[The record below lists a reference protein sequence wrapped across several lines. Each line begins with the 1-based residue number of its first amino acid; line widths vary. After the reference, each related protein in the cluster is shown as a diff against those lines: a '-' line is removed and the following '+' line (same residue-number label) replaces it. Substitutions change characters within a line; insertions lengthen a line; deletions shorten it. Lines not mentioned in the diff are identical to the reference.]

1 MNTSNISPKQ
11 TPQGSSDCNK
21 ANTFAYRVGS
31 GIYLNIT
38 NRCNNNCEFCI
49 RRNGEGAYGSES
61 LWLEH
66 EPGIDEILDAVEKVY
81 FPECTEFVYC
91 GYGEPTYRLCD
102 LLISAALLK
111 KKYAL
116 PVRLNTNG
124 LANLLYKTDTTPV
137 LRKYIDTV
145 SISLNAANAEEYNNV
160 CHPKYGLDAF
170 PAIIEYAR
178 GCVRAGIPNVLF
190 SVVEGT
196 IPESDIAKCR
206 EIAENVGAKLRI
218 RKYIG

>member
-1 MNTSNISPKQ
+1 M
-11 TPQGSSDCNK
+11 
-21 ANTFAYRVGS
+21 
-31 GIYLNIT
+31 
-38 NRCNNNCEFCI
+38 
-49 RRNGEGAYGSES
+49 
-61 LWLEH
+61 
-66 EPGIDEILDAVEKVY
+66 
-81 FPECTEFVYC
+81 
-91 GYGEPTYRLCD
+91 
-102 LLISAALLK
+102 
-111 KKYAL
+111 
-116 PVRLNTNG
+116 RLNTNG
-124 LANLLYKTDTTPV
+124 LANLLYKTGTTPV

-145 SISLNAANAEEYNNV
+145 SISLNAANAEEYNDV

>member
-1 MNTSNISPKQ
+1 MNTSNISPKKTQ
-11 TPQGSSDCNK
+11 NDCFACNK
-21 ANTFAYRVGS
+21 ANTFAYRVGN

-66 EPGIDEILDAVEKVY
+66 EPSIDEILDAVGKIY

-111 KKYAL
+111 QKYAL
-116 PVRLNTNG
+116 PIRLNTNG
-124 LANLLYKTDTTPV
+124 LADLLYKTDTTLV

-145 SISLNAANAEEYNNV
+145 SISLNAADAEEYNAV
-160 CHPKYGLDAF
+160 CHPKYGPGAF

-178 GCVRAGIPNVLF
+178 GCVRAGIPNVVF

-206 EIAENVGAKLRI
+206 EIADSVGAKLRI
-218 RKYIG
+218 REYVG